1 MVTSLVIL
9 LLLLMWCLCVFPYLA
24 RFDNDLKV
32 LVKNS
37 AIVTAANLFWAFLLL
52 VIFAAAVALFFTVPV
67 ISLTV
72 PAAYMYLANQILE
85 RVFRKYMLPEDLAA
99 QTAEE
104 S

>member
-1 MVTSLVIL
+1 M
-9 LLLLMWCLCVFPYLA
+9 A
-24 RFDNDLKV
+24 
-32 LVKNS
+32 
-37 AIVTAANLFWAFLLL
+37 
-52 VIFAAAVALFFTVPV
+52 IFAAAVALFFTVPV

-72 PAAYMYLANQILE
+72 PAAYMYLANRILE